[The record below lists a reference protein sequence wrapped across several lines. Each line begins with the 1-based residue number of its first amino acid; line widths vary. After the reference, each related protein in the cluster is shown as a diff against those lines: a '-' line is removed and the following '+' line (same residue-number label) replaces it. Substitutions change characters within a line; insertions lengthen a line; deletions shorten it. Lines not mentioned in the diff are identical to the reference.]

1 MRRLV
6 QLIGVAFVALGIIC
20 VLGGSMVP
28 TVNPSAA
35 IRVVD
40 RHRHDLGRLADLL
53 PRPQQELIVRRIS
66 KFKAAVT
73 AHLQALGPAPW
84 LLYLCDVR

>member
-1 MRRLV
+1 MIHAPARATYRR
-6 QLIGVAFVALGIIC
+6 GIRGTGDYLC
-20 VLGGSMVP
+20 PRWFHGTDGEPQRRYSVM
-28 TVNPSAA
+28 
-35 IRVVD
+35 D
-40 RHRHDLGRLADLL
+40 RHRHDLGRLA
-53 PRPQQELIVRRIS
+53 